1 MIRRCLSYLRTVR
14 LHVTGGLI
22 LLIFA
27 ALLEVALPW
36 PVKWLVDCVFGS
48 QPPPEWLARLPGFR
62 PGDGDAAAI
71 LSIALIVVLLG
82 AFHKTL
88 TMFSQLWMIHAG
100 NRMVKAIRVAALDHL
115 YRLPLAY
122 HDRSKVGDL
131 LYRAAYDSYALQS
144 LLSGVLVPMFSG
156 LCVSLGVVI
165 VMLNTDVTLTLIT
178 SATAPLIWLN
188 IKNYEQRIAK
198 RAKRFHDSE
207 GELAANLQESLSSIR
222 VIQAFTMEAANNR
235 VFGERAETSVREN
248 LKKSGA
254 ELSFGWVIG
263 VIMAIGTAAVVWV
276 GANAVLNGK
285 LYPGD
290 VLVFLAYLGTLYQ
303 PLNAFSQGAGV
314 FHSASAQL
322 ARVYEILDEPL
333 TIADQEC
340 GVVPTELEGEIE
352 FDEVSFSYEENRVAL
367 HGISFRVPPGQVLA
381 LVGRTGSGKST
392 LASLLLRF
400 YDPAEGSVLLDGRD
414 LRSLRLSWLRSR
426 ISIVFQDPFLF
437 SATIR
442 ENIAQGNPE
451 ASEEQIRLAARRAQ
465 AEDFI
470 LKLPQGFDTPL
481 GERGVNLSG
490 GQRQRISIARA
501 FLKDAPV
508 LILDEPTS
516 ALDAGTERDLL
527 GALEELMKGRTT
539 IIIAHR
545 LSTIRRADLI
555 GVLEGGRLIEF
566 GTRSELMGSRGRF
579 HDLVTSETHFSAND
593 S

>member
-82 AFHKTL
+82 VFHKTL

>member
-82 AFHKTL
+82 VFHKTL

-165 VMLNTDVTLTLIT
+165 VMLNTDLTLTLIT

-579 HDLVTSETHFSAND
+579 HDLVTSESYFPAND